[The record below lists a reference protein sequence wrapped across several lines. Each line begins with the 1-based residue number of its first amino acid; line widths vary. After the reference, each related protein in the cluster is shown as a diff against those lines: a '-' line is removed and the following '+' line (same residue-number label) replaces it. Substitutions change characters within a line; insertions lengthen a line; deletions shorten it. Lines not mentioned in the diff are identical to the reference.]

1 MKAPDS
7 IIQLVKHFHSSIE
20 LYRARGI
27 NETQTRIEFINP
39 LFAALG
45 WDIGNERQ
53 ISDIYKDVVHEDS
66 LKISDANKAKAPD
79 YSFRVG
85 GVRKFFVEAKKPAVN
100 VGQNMSAAFQVRR
113 YGWSAKLALSILTD
127 FEEFAVYDCRIMP
140 NKNDSASVARIK
152 HFNYTEYIDK
162 WAEIYNLFS
171 KEAVLNGSLE
181 RFAETKVKSGITVD
195 QKFLQEIE
203 VWRENLAA
211 NIVWRNPQIQQREL
225 NFAVQMTI
233 NRIVFLRICE
243 DRGIEPYQQL
253 YNLLKFENFY
263 QELGRLFI
271 NADYR
276 YNSGLFYFQDEKGRE
291 NPDDFTLNLT
301 IDDSILTLIIR
312 KLYPPES
319 PYEFS
324 VIPVEILGQVYEQ
337 FLGKVIQIS
346 ASRQAVIED
355 KPEVRKAGGVYY
367 TPSYIVDY
375 IIKQTIGKVLEGKKP
390 EKIQDMTILDPACGS
405 GSFLIVAYQF
415 ILDWYLE
422 QYLQN
427 PKKYKNKFYQI
438 SDHQWRL
445 TASERKQILLTH
457 IYGVDIDQQAVETT
471 KLSLLLKVL
480 EGESGETIT
489 RQLQL
494 FKERALPDLDYNIQ
508 CGNTLIDGEFYQHT
522 QLDFLDEDTA
532 YRVNIFDWKS
542 AFSAIMKRGGFDV
555 VIGNPPYIRIQA
567 LKEWA
572 ALEVEFYKQ
581 QYISASKGNYDI
593 YVIFVEKGLDLLRK
607 DGYLG
612 FILPHKFFN
621 AQYGEVIRR
630 LIAENKSLNQII
642 YFGDEQVFNAATTYT
657 CLLFLSKRENKTFEF
672 QNINN
677 LIDWRNQENNNII
690 SQSFP
695 ISYISHHEWNF
706 VSEKD
711 QKWFDKINELPIRLG
726 DIAHLFVGLQT
737 DADDIFILEEVAKE
751 NQQVLCKSKVTGRL
765 HWLEDDFL
773 KYFLKG
779 SLNIGRYFLKNV
791 NKRLIFPYMT
801 INNKSV
807 LLSVNDDEN
816 RFPLT
821 WNYMLEN
828 QGQLAARNKG
838 NMGENWYGYVYRKN
852 HTRFDSPKLLVP
864 AIATGSCFAAD
875 LCGDY
880 YFVGSGG
887 GGGGGYGISILGNIN
902 ISYLYLLGI
911 LNSKL
916 INHFLKLISTPFRGG
931 YIALNKQVI
940 EKIPIKLLDL
950 SKSTDQLIYN
960 RMIKLVEQ
968 MLYLHTQINE
978 VNTPPAKKMI
988 QQQIQATDRQL
999 NQLVYELYELT
1010 DGEITMIE
1018 RM

>member
-20 LYRARGI
+20 LYRAGGI

-162 WAEIYNLFS
+162 WEEIYNLFS

-263 QELGRLFI
+263 QELGQLFI

-276 YNSGLFYFQDEKGRE
+276 YNSGLFHFQGEKGRE

-301 IDDSILTLIIR
+301 IDDAILTLIIR

-375 IIKQTIGKVLEGKKP
+375 IIKQTIGKVLENKKP
-390 EKIQDMTILDPACGS
+390 DKIQDITILDPACGS

-415 ILDWYLE
+415 LLDWYLE

-508 CGNTLIDGEFYQHT
+508 CGNTLIDAEFYQHT
-522 QLDFLDEDTA
+522 QLNFLDENTA

-542 AFSAIMKRGGFDV
+542 AFSVIMKRGGFDV

-581 QYISASKGNYDI
+581 QYVSASKGNYDI
-593 YVIFVEKGLDLLRK
+593 YVVFVEKGLELLRK

-621 AQYGEVIRR
+621 AQYGESIRK
-630 LIAENKSLNQII
+630 LIAEGKYLHKIVH
-642 YFGDEQVFNAATTYT
+642 FGDQQVFSKVSTYT
-657 CLLFLSKRENKTFEF
+657 CLLFLSKTKKSELTFIQVKDLFQWIVDGSTEETLIINESITDGKWDFGKIKNSVFFDKFKTSRFVKLSE
-672 QNINN
+672 IK
-677 LIDWRNQENNNII
+677 NNISQGIRTSANKIYVLDLI
-690 SQSFP
+690 SQEDNLLQVYSKALDRIFTIESNLTSLFLQGKEIKP
-695 ISYISHHEWNF
+695 YQILYSGKLLIVPYELINRN
-706 VSEKD
+706 V
-711 QKWFDKINELPIRLG
+711 QLINEDKMRTQFPLTFDYLVQNKPFLENREKGKMFGSSWYAYIYPKNIEFMKGPKILVPDIANRACFAWDDKGDYAFTSGYGITLKSNVEESIKYILGLLNSKLLDFYLKNISTTMRGGFFRYFTQFIEQLPIRL
-726 DIAHLFVGLQT
+726 I
-737 DADDIFILEEVAKE
+737 
-751 NQQVLCKSKVTGRL
+751 
-765 HWLEDDFL
+765 DF
-773 KYFLKG
+773 
-779 SLNIGRYFLKNV
+779 S
-791 NKRLIFPYMT
+791 
-801 INNKSV
+801 
-807 LLSVNDDEN
+807 
-816 RFPLT
+816 
-821 WNYMLEN
+821 
-828 QGQLAARNKG
+828 
-838 NMGENWYGYVYRKN
+838 
-852 HTRFDSPKLLVP
+852 SPK
-864 AIATGSCFAAD
+864 
-875 LCGDY
+875 
-880 YFVGSGG
+880 
-887 GGGGGYGISILGNIN
+887 
-902 ISYLYLLGI
+902 
-911 LNSKL
+911 
-916 INHFLKLISTPFRGG
+916 
-931 YIALNKQVI
+931 
-940 EKIPIKLLDL
+940 EKKIHNQIV
-950 SKSTDQLIYN
+950 
-960 RMIKLVEQ
+960 KLVEQ
-968 MLYLHTQINE
+968 MLYLHQQLNQA
-978 VNTPPAKKMI
+978 NTPPAKRMI
-988 QQQIQATDRQL
+988 QQQIQATDRQI

-1010 DGEITMIE
+1010 DAEITMIE
-1018 RM
+1018 SIQST